1 MKKWSAKKIVN
12 MFLLGV
18 TVVCLNA
25 VYLMEF
31 LR

>member
-12 MFLLGV
+12 MCLLGI
-18 TVVCLNA
+18 TMVCLNA

-31 LR
+31 FK